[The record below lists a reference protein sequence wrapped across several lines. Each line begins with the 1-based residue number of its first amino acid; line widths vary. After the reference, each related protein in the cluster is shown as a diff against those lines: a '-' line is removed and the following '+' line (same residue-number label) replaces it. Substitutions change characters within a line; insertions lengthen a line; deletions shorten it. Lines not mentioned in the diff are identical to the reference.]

1 MSAEAGFAKP
11 TVQRWPA
18 GVASRLPAASIARTE
33 KVCRLR
39 RSRAYL
45 FGDAQGTKRPASSLH
60 SNAEAAS
67 LAANLNVAVD
77 AVVFDVGREP
87 SVVCG
92 AVASIVQP

>member
-1 MSAEAGFAKP
+1 MSAEAAFAKP
-11 TVQRWPA
+11 TVQRWLA

-45 FGDAQGTKRPASSLH
+45 FGDAQRAKRPASSLH

-77 AVVFDVGREP
+77 AVVFDAGREP

-92 AVASIVQP
+92 AVASTVQP